1 MMGKVVYCK
10 MNIKIFKT
18 LKQVSDELSSYI
30 ISNYILSKKNIAISG
45 GSTPIMLF
53 EEISKKLKK
62 KEKIESNFY
71 WVDERCVLP
80 DSKESNFKT
89 ANDYLFK
96 KIKINKKNIYR
107 IKGENNPDNEQK
119 RYTELL
125 ENNLESI
132 NKLPSID
139 LSVLGIGNDG
149 HTASIFPYQMKK
161 YIDCNSCFVS
171 THPVSKQKRISLSQN
186 IINNSSEI
194 IFHVTGKNKSDVVD
208 KIINEREGY
217 KLYPASYI
225 KPSFGKLSWY
235 LDFDAAENLTK

>member
-18 LKQVSDELSSYI
+18 PKQVSDELSSYI

-71 WVDERCVLP
+71 WIDERCVLP

-161 YIDCNSCFVS
+161 FIDCNSCFVG
-171 THPVSKQKRISLSQN
+171 THPVSKQKRISLSKN

-208 KIINEREGY
+208 EIINERGGY

>member
-1 MMGKVVYCK
+1 MGKVVYCK

-18 LKQVSDELSSYI
+18 PKQVSDELSSYI

-71 WVDERCVLP
+71 WIDERCVLP

-96 KIKINKKNIYR
+96 KIKIDKKNIYR

-139 LSVLGIGNDG
+139 LTEPLATYTVSELI
-149 HTASIFPYQMKK
+149 
-161 YIDCNSCFVS
+161 VS
-171 THPVSKQKRISLSQN
+171 TIPKPV
-186 IINNSSEI
+186 
-194 IFHVTGKNKSDVVD
+194 
-208 KIINEREGY
+208 EREPGSIPNIRCFFFMIE
-217 KLYPASYI
+217 KFYI
-225 KPSFGKLSWY
+225 CSNISSGNSALLKTF
-235 LDFDAAENLTK
+235 

>member
-1 MMGKVVYCK
+1 MGKVVYCK

-18 LKQVSDELSSYI
+18 PKQVSDELSSYI
-30 ISNYILSKKNIAISG
+30 ISNYILSRKNIAISG

-62 KEKIESNFY
+62 KKKIESNFY
-71 WVDERCVLP
+71 WIDERCVLP

-96 KIKINKKNIYR
+96 KIKIDKKNIYR
-107 IKGENNPDNEQK
+107 IKGENNPDDEQR
-119 RYTELL
+119 RYTKLL

-161 YIDCNSCFVS
+161 FIDYNSCFVG

-208 KIINEREGY
+208 KIINERGDY

>member
-1 MMGKVVYCK
+1 MGKAVCCK
-10 MNIKIFKT
+10 MNIKIFNT
-18 LKQVSDELSSYI
+18 PEQVSNELSSYI
-30 ISNYILSKKNIAISG
+30 ISKYILRGKNIAISG

-53 EEISKKLKK
+53 KEISKKLTK

-71 WVDERCVLP
+71 WIDERCVLP
-80 DSKESNFKT
+80 NSKESNFKT
-89 ANDYLFK
+89 ANDYLFN
-96 KIKINKKNIYR
+96 KINIDKKNIYR
-107 IKGENNPDNEQK
+107 IIGENNPDDEQK

-125 ENNLESI
+125 ENNLKSI

-139 LSVLGIGNDG
+139 LSILGIGNDG

-161 YIDCNSCFVS
+161 FIDFNTCFIG
-171 THPVSKQKRISLSQN
+171 THPISKQKRISLSQN

-208 KIINEREGY
+208 EIINERRNY
-217 KLYPASYI
+217 KSYPASYI

-235 LDFDAAENLTK
+235 LDFDAAKNLTK

>member
-1 MMGKVVYCK
+1 MGKVVYCK

-18 LKQVSDELSSYI
+18 PKQVSDKLSSYI

-71 WVDERCVLP
+71 WIDERCVLP

-96 KIKINKKNIYR
+96 KIKIDKKNIYR
-107 IKGENNPDNEQK
+107 IKGENNPDDEQK

-161 YIDCNSCFVS
+161 FIDYNSCFVG